1 MKNTV
6 KLFVVSFFCT
16 FFSFGIF
23 AQNSNGNGYKVGH
36 LNSQTFLEELPEWQT
51 AKKGFDTYMGMK
63 KKMLEDM
70 QMAVQT
76 KAIDYQKRKD
86 AGSISPVE
94 EQKLVQDIQ
103 TQQAEF
109 EKATQVAQADVDKKE
124 AELTEPIRKK
134 INDALNAV
142 ARENNYTHIFDTSM
156 GFVLYEDPAGD
167 ITPLVRAKL
176 GLSTTSSVNGNK

>member
-1 MKNTV
+1 MFRIFAV
-6 KLFVVSFFCT
+6 FLLCA
-16 FFSFGIF
+16 FFSFGTF
-23 AQNSNGNGYKVGH
+23 AQNGGSLANGSKIGH
-36 LNSQTFLEELPEWQT
+36 MDSQAFLEELPEWQT

-70 QMAVQT
+70 QMAIQT
-76 KAIDYQKRKD
+76 RAVDYQKRKD
-86 AGSISPVE
+86 GGAISPIE
-94 EQKLVQDIQ
+94 EQKLVQEIQ

-109 EKATQVAQADVDKKE
+109 EKATQAAQADVDKKE
-124 AELTEPIRKK
+124 ADLTEPIRKK

-167 ITPLVRAKL
+167 VTPLVRTKL
-176 GLSTTSSVNGNK
+176 GLPPTSSANGSK